1 MRGHEVHLSTSRPI
15 RVTVSGPDAP
25 GITAALTKVV
35 ADAGVPLDDI
45 EQVVLRGKLT
55 LCLHL
60 ALPTSAGPEAQVL
73 KELLFAAQ
81 LHGCTVNFEST
92 TGPVAV
98 RHEDRYAIT
107 VMAPRIE
114 AGHLRVLSETLAD
127 YGANILAIERLSEP
141 GLSALEIRAEL
152 PDHARFAPLRHR
164 LLEVAIAEGV
174 DLAVQREGL
183 LRRSKRFVAMDM
195 DSTLIQVEV
204 IDELAKAHGV
214 VDKVSELTREAMAGN
229 LDYEESL
236 RRRVKLLKG
245 LPVETVHKVAADLPF
260 TPGAEALVRVFRR
273 LGYKTAVISGGFD
286 IAARRVKDHLKLDY
300 AHSNKLEIRDGLLT
314 GGVIEPIV
322 TPDRKAELLA
332 DLADENGIAL
342 DQTIAIGDGAN
353 DLGMIELAGLGIA
366 FHAKSKLREAADTA
380 LNHRGGLDRVL
391 YLLGFHASEVKALLD
406 PS

>member
-1 MRGHEVHLSTSRPI
+1 MSTTRPI

-35 ADAGVPLDDI
+35 ADAKVPLDDI
-45 EQVVLRGKLT
+45 EQVVLRGQLT

-60 ALPTSAGPEAQVL
+60 ALPISAGPEAQVL

-81 LHGCTVNFEST
+81 KLGCTATFET
-92 TGPVAV
+92 TAGPVTA

-127 YGANILAIERLSEP
+127 YKANILAIERLSEP
-141 GLSALEIRAEL
+141 GLSALEIRVEL

-214 VDKVSELTREAMAGN
+214 VDQVSALTREAMAGN

-286 IAARRVKDHLKLDY
+286 IAASRVKDHLKLDY
-300 AHSNKLEIRDGLLT
+300 AHSNKLEVRDGLLT